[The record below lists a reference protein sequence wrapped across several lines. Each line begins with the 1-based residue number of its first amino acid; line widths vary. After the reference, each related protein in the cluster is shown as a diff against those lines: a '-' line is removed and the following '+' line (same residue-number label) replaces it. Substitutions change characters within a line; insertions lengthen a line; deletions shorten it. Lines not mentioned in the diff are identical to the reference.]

1 MIGSWDPTPVVCHGY
16 DDAVTMSP
24 GNRVTVEL
32 EDTSV
37 SSLVRLRNI
46 AHGIPLNLR
55 NLLITVQ
62 AVRMGG

>member
-1 MIGSWDPTPVVCHGY
+1 MVCHGY

-55 NLLITVQ
+55 DILFTVQ
-62 AVRMGG
+62 AARMAG